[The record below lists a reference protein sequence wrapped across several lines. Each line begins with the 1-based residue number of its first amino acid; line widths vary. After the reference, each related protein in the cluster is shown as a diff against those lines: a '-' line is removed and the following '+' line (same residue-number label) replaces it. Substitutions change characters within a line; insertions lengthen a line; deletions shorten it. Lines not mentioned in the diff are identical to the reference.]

1 MVKKIIVKFFQESE
15 FAKEPTQA
23 TEGCAG
29 YDLFAAEVM
38 TILHRNCETV
48 SIDFRWSI
56 PKGFYGKIYPRS
68 SLVKSMITD
77 DAGLIDSDY
86 RGIVHM
92 LIVNHSNK
100 AFKIRTGDR
109 VTQVVF
115 VEQYNVLFKK
125 VGKKEFLA
133 ITKRGEGGFGSSGV
147 SEIQKSKTDTIIEG
161 QQKCFDESVSQLSNF
176 SKAGI
181 LQIVKNSKND
191 VQIIE
196 EEAIMKLI
204 MRQ

>member
-1 MVKKIIVKFFQESE
+1 MVKQIIVKFFQESE

-23 TEGCAG
+23 TEGSAG

-133 ITKRGEGGFGSSGV
+133 ITKRGKGGFGSSGV

-176 SKAGI
+176 SKDGI

>member
-1 MVKKIIVKFFQESE
+1 MAKEIIVKFFQESE

-23 TEGCAG
+23 TEGSAG

>member
-1 MVKKIIVKFFQESE
+1 
-15 FAKEPTQA
+15 
-23 TEGCAG
+23 
-29 YDLFAAEVM
+29 
-38 TILHRNCETV
+38 
-48 SIDFRWSI
+48 
-56 PKGFYGKIYPRS
+56 
-68 SLVKSMITD
+68 MITD

>member
-1 MVKKIIVKFFQESE
+1 MVKQIIVKFFQESD
-15 FAKEPTQA
+15 FAKEPTQV
-23 TEGCAG
+23 TEGSAG

-133 ITKRGEGGFGSSGV
+133 IAKRGEGGFGSSGV

-181 LQIVKNSKND
+181 LQIVKNSKDD

>member
-1 MVKKIIVKFFQESE
+1 MVKQIIVKFFQESE

-23 TEGCAG
+23 TEGSAG

-181 LQIVKNSKND
+181 LQIFKNSKND